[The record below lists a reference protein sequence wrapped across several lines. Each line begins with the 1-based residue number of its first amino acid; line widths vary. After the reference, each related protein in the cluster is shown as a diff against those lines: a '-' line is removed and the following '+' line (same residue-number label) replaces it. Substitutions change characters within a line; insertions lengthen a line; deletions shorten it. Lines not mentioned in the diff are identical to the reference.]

1 VSRQPR
7 ARPGWLP
14 MRVAATNDRSVP
26 VPGIREAGPALILIA
41 VGVGCWVVTAN
52 RMDGMDMGPG
62 TELGG
67 LGWFVGVWATMMAA
81 MMLPS
86 LVPMGA
92 TYARADAGRG
102 SARRRP
108 SVATVAFAAG
118 FLVPWVAVGL
128 GAYAL
133 IEGVRSLD
141 AGFLAWEKAGPYA
154 AGCVIAAAALYELT
168 PVKAAC
174 LRHCRDPRLLI
185 ERWRPGR
192 LGALRAGIEHGGFCV
207 GCCWALM
214 AALFALGVM
223 SIGWM
228 VLIAAVI
235 AIEKL
240 LPRISLAR
248 LGIVVVLAVLAA
260 SVAFAS
266 DHVPG
271 LTIPDSAE
279 AMRAKEAM
287 GMGER
292 MSDEPAGKA
301 PMDSLDP

>member
-1 VSRQPR
+1 VAQGRVS
-7 ARPGWLP
+7 GL
-14 MRVAATNDRSVP
+14 TGSVTL
-26 VPGIREAGPALILIA
+26 PGIREAGPALVLI
-41 VGVGCWVVTAN
+41 GVGAGCGVVTAN
-52 RMDGMDMGPG
+52 RMGGMDMGPG

-92 TYARADAGRG
+92 TYVRAENAGRAAAKG
-102 SARRRP
+102 RSFI
-108 SVATVAFAAG
+108 VIVAFGAG
-118 FLVPWVAVGL
+118 YLLPWVAAGL
-128 GAYAL
+128 AGYAL
-133 IEGVRSLD
+133 IEGIRSSQ
-141 AGFLAWEKAGPYA
+141 AGFLAWENAGPYVA
-154 AGCVIAAAALYELT
+154 AAVIAGAALYELT

-174 LRHCRDPRLLI
+174 LRHCRDPRLLV
-185 ERWRPGR
+185 ERRRPGR
-192 LGALRAGIEHGGFCV
+192 LGALWTGIEHGGFCV

-240 LPRISLAR
+240 LPRISLAS
-248 LGIVVVLAVLAA
+248 LGIVVVLAALAV
-260 SVAFAS
+260 SVAFAP

-279 AMRAKEAM
+279 AMPAM
-287 GMGER
+287 DGGGMDSG
-292 MSDEPAGKA
+292 MNDKPAGTSR
-301 PMDSLDP
+301 P

>member
-1 VSRQPR
+1 VAQGRVS
-7 ARPGWLP
+7 GL
-14 MRVAATNDRSVP
+14 TGHSVSL
-26 VPGIREAGPALILIA
+26 PGIRETGPALVLIA
-41 VGVGCWVVTAN
+41 VGAGCWVVTAN
-52 RMDGMDMGPG
+52 RMGGMDMGPG

-92 TYARADAGRG
+92 TYVRAENAGRAAAKG
-102 SARRRP
+102 RSFI
-108 SVATVAFAAG
+108 VIVAFATG
-118 FLVPWVAVGL
+118 YLLPWVAAGL
-128 GAYAL
+128 AGYAL
-133 IEGVRSLD
+133 IEGIRSSQ
-141 AGFLAWEKAGPYA
+141 AGFLAWENAGPYVA
-154 AGCVIAAAALYELT
+154 AAVIAGAALYELT
-168 PVKAAC
+168 PMKAAC
-174 LRHCRDPRLLI
+174 LRHCRDPRLLV
-185 ERWRPGR
+185 ERRRPGR
-192 LGALRAGIEHGGFCV
+192 LGALWTGIEHGGFCV

-240 LPRISLAR
+240 VPRISLAS
-248 LGIVVVLAVLAA
+248 LGIVIVLAA
-260 SVAFAS
+260 LAVSVAFAP

-279 AMRAKEAM
+279 AMPAM
-287 GMGER
+287 DGGGMDSG
-292 MSDEPAGKA
+292 MNDKPAGTSR
-301 PMDSLDP
+301 P

>member
-1 VSRQPR
+1 M
-7 ARPGWLP
+7 G
-14 MRVAATNDRSVP
+14 RSVP
-26 VPGIREAGPALILIA
+26 VPGIREAGPALVLIA
-41 VGVGCWVVTAN
+41 VGTGCWVVAAN

-62 TELGG
+62 TELGAF
-67 LGWFVGVWATMMAA
+67 GWFVGVWATMMAA

-92 TYARADAGRG
+92 TYVRAGNAGRG
-102 SARRRP
+102 SGEARP
-108 SVATVAFAAG
+108 FVATVAFAAG
-118 FLVPWVAVGL
+118 YLLTWAAAGL
-128 GAYAL
+128 AAYAL
-133 IEGVRSLD
+133 IEVVRSLD
-141 AGFLAWEKAGPYA
+141 PRFLAWDKGGPYV
-154 AGCVIAAAALYELT
+154 AGAVIAGAAIYELT
-168 PVKAAC
+168 PLKAAC
-174 LRHCRDPRLLI
+174 LRNCRDPRLLV
-185 ERWRPGR
+185 ERRRPGR
-192 LGALRAGIEHGGFCV
+192 LGALWTGIEHGGFCV

-240 LPRISLAR
+240 LPRISLAI
-248 LGIVVVLAVLAA
+248 LGIVLGLAVLAA

-271 LTIPDSAE
+271 LTIPNSPE
-279 AMRAKEAM
+279 AMQGMDAM
-287 GMGER
+287 GMDNR
-292 MSDEPAGKA
+292 MSDKPAGKA

>member
-1 VSRQPR
+1 MR
-7 ARPGWLP
+7 AN
-14 MRVAATNDRSVP
+14 ATTGRSLFI
-26 VPGIREAGPALILIA
+26 PGIREAGPALVLLG

-92 TYARADAGRG
+92 AYARAGTGRG
-102 SARRRP
+102 SAERRP
-108 SVATVAFAAG
+108 FVATIAFAAG
-118 FLVPWVAVGL
+118 YLLTWVAAGL
-128 GAYAL
+128 AAYAL
-133 IEGVRSLD
+133 VEGIRSLHP
-141 AGFLAWEKAGPYA
+141 GFLAWDEAGPYIA
-154 AGCVIAAAALYELT
+154 ASVIAGAALYELT

-174 LRHCRDPRLLI
+174 LRHCRDPRLLV
-185 ERWRPGR
+185 ERWRPGP
-192 LGALRAGIEHGGFCV
+192 LGALWAGVEHGGFCV

-240 LPRISLAR
+240 LPRISLAS
-248 LGIVVVLAVLAA
+248 LGIVVALGALAT

-266 DHVPG
+266 DDVPG
-271 LTIPDSAE
+271 LTIPNSPQ
-279 AMRAKEAM
+279 AMQ
-287 GMGER
+287 
-292 MSDEPAGKA
+292 PAGKETM
-301 PMDSLDP
+301 P

>member
-1 VSRQPR
+1 MR
-7 ARPGWLP
+7 AT
-14 MRVAATNDRSVP
+14 ATTGRSVP
-26 VPGIREAGPALILIA
+26 LPGIREAGPALILIA
-41 VGVGCWVVTAN
+41 VGAGCWVITAN

-92 TYARADAGRG
+92 TFARAAGGPG
-102 SARRRP
+102 SAARRP
-108 SVATVAFAAG
+108 FVATVAFAAG
-118 FLVPWVAVGL
+118 YLLPWVAAGL
-128 GAYAL
+128 AAYAL

-141 AGFLAWEKAGPYA
+141 TGFLAWDKAGPYV
-154 AGCVIAAAALYELT
+154 AGGVIAGAALYELT

-174 LRHCRDPRLLI
+174 LRHCRDPQLLF
-185 ERWRPGR
+185 ERRRPGR
-192 LGALRAGIEHGGFCV
+192 LGALRTGIEHGGFCV

-240 LPRISLAR
+240 LPRISLAS
-248 LGIVVVLAVLAA
+248 LGVVTVLAVLAT

-271 LTIPDSAE
+271 LTIPDSH
-279 AMRAKEAM
+279 EAM
-287 GMGER
+287 GPMDGMGTEQR
-292 MSDEPAGKA
+292 MSEEPAGKE
-301 PMDSLDP
+301 PMK

>member
-1 VSRQPR
+1 MR
-7 ARPGWLP
+7 AT
-14 MRVAATNDRSVP
+14 ATTDRSIP
-26 VPGIREAGPALILIA
+26 VPGIREAGAALILIA
-41 VGVGCWVVTAN
+41 VGAACWVVTAN

-92 TYARADAGRG
+92 AYARGEGR
-102 SARRRP
+102 AF
-108 SVATVAFAAG
+108 VATVAFGAG
-118 FLVPWVAVGL
+118 YLLPWVAAGL
-128 GAYAL
+128 AAYAL
-133 IEGVRSLD
+133 IEGIRSLD
-141 AGFLAWEKAGPYA
+141 PGFLAWENAGPYV
-154 AGCVIAAAALYELT
+154 AGGVIAGAALYELT
-168 PVKAAC
+168 PLKATC
-174 LRHCRDPRLLI
+174 LRHCRDPRLLF
-185 ERWRPGR
+185 ERRWPGR

-228 VLIAAVI
+228 VLIAAII

-240 LPRISLAR
+240 LPWISLASV
-248 LGIVVVLAVLAA
+248 GVVIVLAVLAT

-271 LTIPDSAE
+271 LTIPGMNDKPAE
-279 AMRAKEAM
+279 KT
-287 GMGER
+287 
-292 MSDEPAGKA
+292 
-301 PMDSLDP
+301 PMDMHD

>member
-1 VSRQPR
+1 MAQGRV
-7 ARPGWLP
+7 PGLTGH
-14 MRVAATNDRSVP
+14 AVP

-41 VGVGCWVVTAN
+41 VGAGCWVVTAN

-92 TYARADAGRG
+92 TYARADARRGAGEGR
-102 SARRRP
+102 P
-108 SVATVAFAAG
+108 LVATVAFGAG
-118 FLVPWVAVGL
+118 YLLPWVAAGL
-128 GAYAL
+128 AAYAL
-133 IEGVRSLD
+133 IEGARSLD
-141 AGFLAWEKAGPYA
+141 AGFLAWENAGPFV
-154 AGCVIAAAALYELT
+154 AGAVIAGAALYELT

-174 LRHCRDPRLLI
+174 LRHCRDPRLLV
-185 ERWRPGR
+185 ERRRPGR
-192 LGALRAGIEHGGFCV
+192 LGALWTGIEHGGFCV

-240 LPRISLAR
+240 LPRISLAS
-248 LGIVVVLAVLAA
+248 LGIVVVLAALAV
-260 SVAFAS
+260 SVAVAP

-279 AMRAKEAM
+279 AMPAM
-287 GMGER
+287 DARGMDSGMGGMGEK
-292 MSDEPAGKA
+292 PAGTSR
-301 PMDSLDP
+301 P

>member
-1 VSRQPR
+1 VAQGRVS
-7 ARPGWLP
+7 GL
-14 MRVAATNDRSVP
+14 TGSVTL
-26 VPGIREAGPALILIA
+26 PGIREAGPALVLIG
-41 VGVGCWVVTAN
+41 VGAGCWVVTAN
-52 RMDGMDMGPG
+52 RMGGMDMGPG

-92 TYARADAGRG
+92 TYVRAENAGRAAAKG
-102 SARRRP
+102 RSFI
-108 SVATVAFAAG
+108 VIVAFGAG
-118 FLVPWVAVGL
+118 YLLPWVAAGL
-128 GAYAL
+128 AGYAL
-133 IEGVRSLD
+133 IEGIRSVD
-141 AGFLAWEKAGPYA
+141 AGFLAWENAGPYV
-154 AGCVIAAAALYELT
+154 AGAVIAGAALYELT

-174 LRHCRDPRLLI
+174 LRHCRDPRLLV
-185 ERWRPGR
+185 ERRRPGR
-192 LGALRAGIEHGGFCV
+192 LGALWTGIEHGGFCV

-240 LPRISLAR
+240 LPRISLAS
-248 LGIVVVLAVLAA
+248 LGIVVVLAALAV
-260 SVAFAS
+260 SVAFAP

-279 AMRAKEAM
+279 AMPPM
-287 GMGER
+287 DGGGMDSGMG
-292 MSDEPAGKA
+292 DKPAGTSR
-301 PMDSLDP
+301 P

>member
-1 VSRQPR
+1 MR
-7 ARPGWLP
+7 AT
-14 MRVAATNDRSVP
+14 ATTGRSVP
-26 VPGIREAGPALILIA
+26 LPGIREVGPALVLIA

-92 TYARADAGRG
+92 TYARAESAARGSGAGR
-102 SARRRP
+102 SFA
-108 SVATVAFAAG
+108 ATVAFAAG
-118 FLVPWVAVGL
+118 YLLPWVAAGL
-128 GAYAL
+128 VAYAL
-133 IEGVRSLD
+133 IEGARSLD
-141 AGFLAWEKAGPYA
+141 PGFLAWDKAGPYV
-154 AGCVIAAAALYELT
+154 AGGVIAGAALYELT

-174 LRHCRDPRLLI
+174 LRHCRDPRLLV
-185 ERWRPGR
+185 ERRRPGR
-192 LGALRAGIEHGGFCV
+192 LGALWAGTEHGGFCV

-235 AIEKL
+235 AMEKL
-240 LPRISLAR
+240 LPRISLAS
-248 LGIVVVLAVLAA
+248 LGIVGVLAVLAG

-271 LTIPDSAE
+271 LTIPHSPE
-279 AMRAKEAM
+279 AMRAKDAM
-287 GMGER
+287 GMDQR
-292 MSDEPAGKA
+292 MSDKPAGKETGQ
-301 PMDSLDP
+301 

>member
-1 VSRQPR
+1 MR
-7 ARPGWLP
+7 AT
-14 MRVAATNDRSVP
+14 ATTDRSVP
-26 VPGIREAGPALILIA
+26 VPGIREAGAALILIA
-41 VGVGCWVVTAN
+41 VGAACWVITAN

-92 TYARADAGRG
+92 AYARADTGRD
-102 SARRRP
+102 SAEGRP
-108 SVATVAFAAG
+108 FVATVVFAAG
-118 FLVPWVAVGL
+118 YLLPWVAAGL
-128 GAYAL
+128 AAYAL

-141 AGFLAWEKAGPYA
+141 PGFLAWENAGPYV
-154 AGCVIAAAALYELT
+154 AGGVIAGAALYELT
-168 PVKAAC
+168 PLKATC
-174 LRHCRDPRLLI
+174 LRHCRDPRLLF
-185 ERWRPGR
+185 ERGRPGR

-228 VLIAAVI
+228 VLIAAII

-240 LPRISLAR
+240 LPWISLAS
-248 LGIVVVLAVLAA
+248 LGVFIVLAVLAT

-271 LTIPDSAE
+271 LTIP
-279 AMRAKEAM
+279 
-287 GMGER
+287 G
-292 MSDEPAGKA
+292 MSDKPAENT
-301 PMDSLDP
+301 PMDMHD

>member
-1 VSRQPR
+1 MR
-7 ARPGWLP
+7 AT
-14 MRVAATNDRSVP
+14 ATTHRSVP
-26 VPGIREAGPALILIA
+26 MPGIREAGPALILIA
-41 VGVGCWVVTAN
+41 VGAGCWVVTAN

-86 LVPMGA
+86 LAPMGA
-92 TYARADAGRG
+92 TFARAGAGRG
-102 SARRRP
+102 SAEGRP
-108 SVATVAFAAG
+108 YVATTVFAAG
-118 FLVPWVAVGL
+118 YLLPWVAAGL
-128 GAYAL
+128 AAYAL

-141 AGFLAWEKAGPYA
+141 LGFLAWENAGPYV
-154 AGCVIAAAALYELT
+154 AGGVIAGAALYELT
-168 PVKAAC
+168 PLKATC
-174 LRHCRDPRLLI
+174 LRHCRDPRLLF
-185 ERWRPGR
+185 ERRRPGR
-192 LGALRAGIEHGGFCV
+192 LGALWAGIEHGGFCV

-240 LPRISLAR
+240 LPRISLAS
-248 LGIVVVLAVLAA
+248 LGIVIVLAVLAT

-271 LTIPDSAE
+271 LTIP
-279 AMRAKEAM
+279 
-287 GMGER
+287 G
-292 MSDEPAGKA
+292 MSDKPAEQA
-301 PMDSLDP
+301 PMDMHE

>member
-1 VSRQPR
+1 MR
-7 ARPGWLP
+7 AT
-14 MRVAATNDRSVP
+14 ATTGRSVP
-26 VPGIREAGPALILIA
+26 LSGIREVGPALVLIA
-41 VGVGCWVVTAN
+41 AGVGCWVVTAN

-62 TELGG
+62 TDLGG

-92 TYARADAGRG
+92 TYARAESARGSGAGRSSG
-102 SARRRP
+102 
-108 SVATVAFAAG
+108 ATVAFAAG
-118 FLVPWVAVGL
+118 YLLPWVAAGL
-128 GAYAL
+128 VAYAL
-133 IEGVRSLD
+133 IEGARSVD
-141 AGFLAWEKAGPYA
+141 PGFLAWDEAGPYV
-154 AGCVIAAAALYELT
+154 AGGVIAGAALYELT
-168 PVKAAC
+168 TVKAAC
-174 LRHCRDPRLLI
+174 LRHCRDPRLLV

-192 LGALRAGIEHGGFCV
+192 LGALWAGIEHGGFCV

-240 LPRISLAR
+240 MPRISLAS
-248 LGIVVVLAVLAA
+248 LGIVGVLAVLAG

-271 LTIPDSAE
+271 LTIPHSPE
-279 AMRAKEAM
+279 GMRAKDAM
-287 GMGER
+287 GMDQR
-292 MSDEPAGKA
+292 MSDKPAEKEA
-301 PMDSLDP
+301 RR

>member
-1 VSRQPR
+1 M
-7 ARPGWLP
+7 PGL
-14 MRVAATNDRSVP
+14 
-26 VPGIREAGPALILIA
+26 REAAPALILIA
-41 VGVGCWVVTAN
+41 FGAGCWVLTAN

-92 TYARADAGRG
+92 TYARAENAGRG
-102 SARRRP
+102 SADWRP
-108 SVATVAFAAG
+108 VVATVAFAAG
-118 FLVPWVAVGL
+118 YLLPWVAAGL
-128 GAYAL
+128 AAHSL
-133 IEGVRSLD
+133 IEGVRSLN
-141 AGFLAWEKAGPYA
+141 AEFLAWEKAGPYV
-154 AGCVIAAAALYELT
+154 AGCVIAGAALYELT
-168 PVKAAC
+168 SVKAAC
-174 LRHCRDPRLLI
+174 LRHCREPRLLV
-185 ERWRPGR
+185 ERWRPGL
-192 LGALRAGIEHGGFCV
+192 LGALSAGIEHGGFCV

-240 LPRISLAR
+240 LPRISLAS
-248 LGIVVVLAVLAA
+248 LGIVIVLAVLAA

-271 LTIPDSAE
+271 LTIPDSAD
-279 AMRAKEAM
+279 AMRAKDAM
-287 GMGER
+287 GM
-292 MSDEPAGKA
+292 DEGMNDRPSGKA
-301 PMDSLDP
+301 PMDSHDP